1 MLRPILFPLAA
12 DGTSP
17 GSTGEQSRGG
27 RLEDR
32 GRPVPARDELLEPV
46 TLDGADDL
54 VGYEPGIGDQS
65 LQQAIAEA

>member
-17 GSTGEQSRGG
+17 GGTGEQSRGG

-32 GRPVPARDELLEPV
+32 GRPVPPRDELLEPV
-46 TLDGADDL
+46 ALDGADDL
-54 VGYEPGIGDQS
+54 ARYELGVGDQS
-65 LQQAIAEA
+65 L